1 MSERYQPDKT
11 VFVDMD
17 GVIAGFD
24 AEAIRRVKL
33 IAPELKADRPRAN
46 FYIADDYP
54 EHARHFRA
62 VSAEAGF
69 FRSFPLMDGAVEG
82 WQRILDHGYQP
93 RILSSPLRTNVTSE
107 EEKRE
112 WLDRHFGPIYGE
124 HIARDAII
132 TKDKHLHDGIA
143 LIDDRGAIPH
153 ADEASWSHIVMHY
166 PHNEAVDTD
175 LRLQNWYDERLEE
188 LIDAARERY
197 LRKMG
202 ARAL

>member
-1 MSERYQPDKT
+1 MSERYRPDRT

-24 AEAIRRVKL
+24 AEAIRRVTL
-33 IAPELKADRPRAN
+33 IAPGFKADRPRDH

-54 EHARHFRA
+54 EHASHFRA
-62 VSAEAGF
+62 VSAERGF
-69 FRSFPLMDGAVEG
+69 FSSFPLIDGAVEG

-93 RILSSPLRTNVTSE
+93 RILSSPLRANVTSE
-107 EEKRE
+107 EEKRQ
-112 WLDRHFGPIYGE
+112 WLDQQLGPIYGD

-143 LIDDRGAIPH
+143 LIDDRGVIPH
-153 ADEASWSHIVMHY
+153 AKEATWSHIVMHY
-166 PHNEAVDTD
+166 PHNEAIDTD

-188 LIDAARERY
+188 LMDVARERY
-197 LRKMG
+197 LRQMG